1 MKPHSALGGGDER
14 RKTMKIKEISSDPN
28 RQLGEPFTCRYWQ
41 DNHEQLM
48 EISRKTGRSA
58 REVARDLMDEALR
71 RYLSEAETTAVN
83 NDEVIKKIDLLVV
96 QNRQMAERYE
106 QLLQRYE
113 QLAERSE
120 NLRGGLIQNLRE
132 FYAILLET
140 LSAAIGARRVAWNFV
155 AHTVLKQSGYNDEQI
170 SERYRAEK
178 KAWIEEKDR
187 IAKLLE
193 EGINKTPPQQ

>member
-1 MKPHSALGGGDER
+1 
-14 RKTMKIKEISSDPN
+14 MKIKEDSNDPN
-28 RQLGEPFTCRYWQ
+28 RHLGEPFTCRYWQ
-41 DNHEQLM
+41 DNHEQIM

-58 REVARDLMDEALR
+58 REVARDLMDDALR
-71 RYLSEAETTAVN
+71 RYLSAEETNAGT
-83 NDEVIKKIDLLVV
+83 NDVVIKRIDALID

-120 NLRGGLIQNLRE
+120 SLRGGLIQNLRE
-132 FYAILLET
+132 FYAVLLET
-140 LSAAIGARRVAWNFV
+140 LSAAVGARRVTWNFV

-170 SERYRAEK
+170 NDRYRAEK
-178 KAWIEEKDR
+178 NAWIEEKDR

-193 EGINKTPPQQ
+193 EGVNKMAPPQ